1 MSYSDEPATVKAD
14 PVSAGE
20 RLLCLDALRGVA
32 VLGILVMNI
41 YAFAMPFPAYSNPL
55 IMGGTGALDIGT
67 WFVTHILFDQKFM
80 SIFSMLFGAG
90 MILMMNRAESRG
102 AAFGPIYY
110 RRTFWLLLIGMLHG
124 YLIWFGDILFH
135 YALMGMIVFA
145 FRKASPKSL
154 VAIACAILPITL
166 LINFASSFYIEDLQ
180 SQVVEIQQIESAGA
194 ALDESQQKKLEEW
207 NEMRPFFAPSDAE
220 IQEDV
225 DAHRGKYA
233 DVLAHRV
240 PFVVF
245 TQVNLTL
252 VIILWR
258 VGGLMLIGM
267 ALMKLGVLS
276 GERNIRFYSKMAL
289 WSYGLGLP
297 LTIFSA
303 AILNAHDFDPLY
315 VARVGGIPNYVGSIL
330 VAFGHIAAVILIVRS
345 GALRGIVERFAAVG
359 RMALSNYLM
368 QSVVMT
374 TIFYGYGLSLYA
386 EVPRFWQQGFVV
398 GLITVQ
404 LLLSPWW
411 LRRFNFGPVE
421 WLWRSLT
428 YGQRQPMRR

>member
-1 MSYSDEPATVKAD
+1 MSYSNEPTSGTAG

-20 RLLCLDALRGVA
+20 RLICLDALRGIA

-41 YAFAMPFPAYSNPL
+41 YAFAMPFPAYNNPL
-55 IMGGTGALDIGT
+55 LMGGTGSLDIGT

-90 MILMMNRAESRG
+90 LVLMMDRAESRG
-102 AAFGPIYY
+102 VAFGPIYY
-110 RRTFWLLLIGMLHG
+110 RRTSWLLLLGLLHG
-124 YLIWFGDILFH
+124 YLVWFGDILFH
-135 YALMGMIVFA
+135 YALVGMIIFL
-145 FRKASPKSL
+145 FRKASSTVL
-154 VAIACAILPITL
+154 ITVGCSILPVTL

-180 SQVVEIQQIESAGA
+180 SQVVELQQIESAGEE
-194 ALDESQQKKLEEW
+194 LDETQQKKLQEW
-207 NEMRPFFAPSDAE
+207 NEIQPFFAPSDVD
-220 IQEDV
+220 IQNEV
-225 DAHRGKYA
+225 DAYKGSYV
-233 DVLAHRV
+233 DVLVHRA

-245 TQVNLTL
+245 MQLNLTL
-252 VIILWR
+252 VFVLWR

-276 GERNIRFYSKMAL
+276 GERSTRFYRRMLL

-303 AILNAHDFDPLY
+303 AILDAHDFDPLY
-315 VARVGGIPNYVGSIL
+315 VARVGGIPNYIGSIL
-330 VAFGHIAAVILIVRS
+330 VAFGHIAAVILIVR
-345 GALRGIVERFAAVG
+345 GGVLRKIVGRFVAVG

-368 QSVVMT
+368 HSLVMT

-398 GLITVQ
+398 GLIALQ
-404 LLLSPWW
+404 LLISPWW
-411 LRRFNFGPVE
+411 LKHFKFGPVE
-421 WLWRSLT
+421 WLWRSMT
-428 YGQRQPMRR
+428 YGQSQPMRR

>member
-1 MSYSDEPATVKAD
+1 MSYSDELTSRPAG
-14 PVSAGE
+14 PVTDGE
-20 RLLCLDALRGVA
+20 RLACLDALRGVA

-55 IMGGTGALDIGT
+55 AWGGTGALDIGT

-90 MILMMNRAESRG
+90 MILMMDRAESRG
-102 AAFGPIYY
+102 GAFGPVFY
-110 RRTFWLLLIGMLHG
+110 RRTFWLLLLGMLHG

-135 YALMGMIVFA
+135 YALLGMVIYL
-145 FRKASPKSL
+145 FRKAPPAAL
-154 VAIACAILPITL
+154 ITIACLILPVTL
-166 LINFASSFYIEDLQ
+166 LINFASSFYVEDLQ
-180 SQVVEIQQIESAGA
+180 SQVVEIQQVEIAGEE
-194 ALDESQQKKLEEW
+194 LDDAQQKKVQEW
-207 NEMRPFFAPSDAE
+207 NEIRPFFAPSAAE
-220 IQEDV
+220 IQEEV
-225 DAHRGKYA
+225 DAYKGGYV

-245 TQVNLTL
+245 MQVNVTL

-276 GERNIRFYSKMAL
+276 GERSTCFYHRMAL

-303 AILNAHDFDPLY
+303 AVLNAHEFDPLF
-315 VARVGGIPNYVGSIL
+315 VARVGGIPNYIGSIL
-330 VAFGHIAAVILIVRS
+330 VAFGHIAAVILVVRH
-345 GALRGIVERFAAVG
+345 GVFRALVRRFVAVG

-368 QSVVMT
+368 HSVVLT

-398 GLITVQ
+398 GLVALQ
-404 LLLSPWW
+404 LLISPWW
-411 LRRFNFGPVE
+411 LERFNFGPVE

>member
-1 MSYSDEPATVKAD
+1 MSYSDEPTSAQAG

-20 RLLCLDALRGVA
+20 RLASLDALRGVA

-55 IMGGTGALDIGT
+55 LMGGTGALNIGT
-67 WFVTHILFDQKFM
+67 WFVTHIVFDQKFM

-102 AAFGPIYY
+102 ADIGPIYY
-110 RRTFWLLLIGMLHG
+110 RRTFWLLLLGMLHG
-124 YLIWFGDILFH
+124 YLVWFGDILFH
-135 YALMGMIVFA
+135 YALMGMIVYP
-145 FRKASPKSL
+145 FRKARPRIL
-154 VAIACAILPITL
+154 IAVACAILPMTL
-166 LINFASSFYIEDLQ
+166 LINFASSFYVEDLQ
-180 SQVVEIQQIESAGA
+180 SEVVEIQGVESAGA
-194 ALDESQQKKLEEW
+194 ELDEAQREKLQEW
-207 NEMRPFFAPSDAE
+207 NEIRPFFAPSDAE

-225 DAHRGKYA
+225 QAHKGSYA
-233 DVLAHRV
+233 EVLAHRV
-240 PFVVF
+240 PFVAF
-245 TQVNLTL
+245 MQVNLTL
-252 VIILWR
+252 VMIIWR
-258 VGGLMLIGM
+258 VGGLMLVGM

-276 GERNIRFYSKMAL
+276 GERSTRFYGKMAL

-315 VARVGGIPNYVGSIL
+315 VARVGGIPNYIGSIL
-330 VAFGHIAAVILIVRS
+330 VALGHIAAVILFVRH
-345 GALRGIVERFAAVG
+345 GALRGIVARFAAVG

-368 QSVVMT
+368 HSVVMT
-374 TIFYGYGLSLYA
+374 TIFYGYGFSLYA

-398 GLITVQ
+398 GLIALQ
-404 LLLSPWW
+404 LIVSPWW
-411 LRRFNFGPVE
+411 LKRFNFGPVE

-428 YGQRQPMRR
+428 YRQRQPMRR